1 MRALAILLA
10 MLVCG
15 AALAQWPSKPIRI
28 IVGYAPGGTADV
40 SARVI
45 GEAAGRALGQ
55 TFIIENRAGAA
66 GGIAVEAV
74 ARAAPDGY
82 TLLVAPDS
90 SLFQPLLKPSI
101 PYRVEKSFLP
111 ITNLTSQP
119 LVIVANPSL
128 GVTTLAGLV
137 AMAKASSTPLHY
149 ATPSIAGTQNIVAEL
164 FFRTAGVR
172 LQNIPYKGGG
182 QAVQDLVSGQLM
194 VGVLGS
200 APVLPHGQSGRLLL
214 LAVSTKVRS
223 VSMPEVP
230 TITESGYP
238 GFDMTQWFGILAPI
252 ATPAEIVARLSTEFQ
267 KALADPGVKQ
277 RLANS
282 GLEPVGGSSAEFA
295 QRIRDES
302 VTWARAAAEFG
313 IKLE

>member
-1 MRALAILLA
+1 MRGLVILLA
-10 MLVCG
+10 VLAAG
-15 AALAQWPSKPIRI
+15 AAHAQWPFKPIRI

-40 SARVI
+40 SARVV

-55 TFIIENRAGAA
+55 TFIIDNRAGAS
-66 GGIAVEAV
+66 GGIALEAV
-74 ARAAPDGY
+74 AKAAPDGY

-101 PYRVEKSFLP
+101 PYRVETSLLP

-119 LVIVANPSL
+119 LVIVVNPSL
-128 GVTTLAGLV
+128 GATTLAGLV
-137 AMAKASSTPLHY
+137 AIAKASATPLHY
-149 ATPSIAGTQNIVAEL
+149 ATPGIAGTQNIVAEL
-164 FFRTAGVR
+164 FFRAAGIR

-182 QAVQDLVSGQLM
+182 QAVQDLVSGQLK

-200 APVLPHGQSGRLLL
+200 APVVPHGQSGRLHL
-214 LAVSTKVRS
+214 LAVSTKARS
-223 VSMPEVP
+223 ASMPEVP
-230 TITESGYP
+230 TIAESGYA

-252 ATPAEIVARLSTEFQ
+252 GTPPEVVARLSSEFQ

-282 GLEPVGGSSAEFA
+282 GLEPVGGSPAEFA
-295 QRIRDES
+295 RRIRDES
-302 VTWARAAAEFG
+302 VTWARAVTEFG

>member
-200 APVLPHGQSGRLLL
+200 APVVPHGQSGRLLL

-282 GLEPVGGSSAEFA
+282 GLEPVGGSSAEFS

>member
-267 KALADPGVKQ
+267 KALTDPGVKQ

>member
-252 ATPAEIVARLSTEFQ
+252 ATPTEIVARLSTEFQ

-282 GLEPVGGSSAEFA
+282 GLEPFGGSSAEFA
-295 QRIRDES
+295 QLIRDES

>member
-252 ATPAEIVARLSTEFQ
+252 ATPTEIVARLSTEFQ

>member
-200 APVLPHGQSGRLLL
+200 APVVPHGQSGRLLL

-252 ATPAEIVARLSTEFQ
+252 ATPTEIVARLSTEFQ

>member
-200 APVLPHGQSGRLLL
+200 APVLPHGPSGRLLL
-214 LAVSTKVRS
+214 LAVATKVRS

-252 ATPAEIVARLSTEFQ
+252 ATPTEIVARLSTEFQ